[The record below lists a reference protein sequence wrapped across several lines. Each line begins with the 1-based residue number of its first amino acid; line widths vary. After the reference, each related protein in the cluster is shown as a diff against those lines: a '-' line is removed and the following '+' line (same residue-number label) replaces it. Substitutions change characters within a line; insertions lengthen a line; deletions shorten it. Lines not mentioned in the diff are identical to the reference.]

1 MFKSKL
7 SVLIPSKSRFMFDY
21 HCRVVCG
28 VSQNLPC
35 HGNVPSFPRE
45 IMSPKR
51 IQISKNR
58 WLDSLKIKKTACAI
72 LQLRDIFF
80 LYFVLLCFLSFFV
93 EHTHSK
99 KLSINK
105 SNTSFRLITF
115 NTLVS
120 FVSGGGCQM
129 KQFVLTWFS
138 LLVFVWTQIKKH
150 SWDHGVVIKCVS
162 VRGLQYILY

>member
-7 SVLIPSKSRFMFDY
+7 SFFIPSKSRFMFDY
-21 HCRVVCG
+21 HCRVLCG

-35 HGNVPSFPRE
+35 HGNVPSFTGE

-72 LQLRDIFF
+72 LQLTDIF

-93 EHTHSK
+93 ENTHSK

-105 SNTSFRLITF
+105 SNTSFRLIIV
-115 NTLVS
+115 NTPFS
-120 FVSGGGCQM
+120 FVS
-129 KQFVLTWFS
+129 V
-138 LLVFVWTQIKKH
+138 
-150 SWDHGVVIKCVS
+150 GVAK
-162 VRGLQYILY
+162 